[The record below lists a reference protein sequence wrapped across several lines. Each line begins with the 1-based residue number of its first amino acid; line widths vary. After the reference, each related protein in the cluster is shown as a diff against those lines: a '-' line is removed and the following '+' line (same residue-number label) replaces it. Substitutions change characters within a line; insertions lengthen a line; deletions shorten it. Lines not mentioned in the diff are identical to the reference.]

1 MLKKEILSLIEAR
14 IDISRVNLKYFTQ
27 RLGDFATT
35 VYTLFLYA
43 RLSWTKWQDHRS
55 RLVFVFRPTMRELC
69 SDNQTRPGKVCPRNK
84 WI

>member
-35 VYTLFLYA
+35 VYVFVSVHKTLVDEMARPPVQA
-43 RLSWTKWQDHRS
+43 RLCIPSNHERVV
-55 RLVFVFRPTMRELC
+55 L
-69 SDNQTRPGKVCPRNK
+69 G
-84 WI
+84 